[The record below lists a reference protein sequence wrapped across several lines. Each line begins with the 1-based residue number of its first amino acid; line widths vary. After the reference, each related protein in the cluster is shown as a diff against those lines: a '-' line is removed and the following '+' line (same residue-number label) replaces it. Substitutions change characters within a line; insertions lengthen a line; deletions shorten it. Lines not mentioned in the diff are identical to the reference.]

1 MPIADIYFFLDNKIP
16 YEKDATRVD
25 EEVAEK
31 LKDNHLNIYKKE
43 GVNLYVL
50 KDKNNLMDSMK
61 QYIKDT
67 ADNISSKLWN

>member
-1 MPIADIYFFLDNKIP
+1 LDSKIP
-16 YEKDATRVD
+16 YEKDVTRVD

-31 LKDNHLNIYKKE
+31 LKNNHLNIYKKE

-61 QYIKDT
+61 QYVKDT